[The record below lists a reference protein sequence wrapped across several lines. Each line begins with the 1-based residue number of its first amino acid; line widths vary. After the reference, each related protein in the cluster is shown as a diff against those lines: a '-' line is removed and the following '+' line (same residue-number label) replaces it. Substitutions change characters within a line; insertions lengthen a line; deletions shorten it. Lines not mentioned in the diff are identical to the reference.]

1 MRTRWA
7 LLMVAAM
14 ALQAPMLKAQWVKV
28 QTPGMP
34 RTADGKVNLSAPTPK
49 SADGKPDLS
58 GIWEPDGVKYLRN
71 IASDLKPE
79 DIPFKPAGLAI
90 FNARKDGERALEEPD
105 AHCLP
110 QGVPKIDAA
119 PVPFKIIETPGLIMI
134 LYEAFNLYRQIFT
147 DGRELPKDPN
157 PSWLGYSVG
166 KWQGDTL
173 VVDSTGFNDKTWLDS
188 MGYPHSDAL
197 HVTERFHRKDVG
209 HMELQITID
218 DPKMYTKPWTI
229 TEDPHL
235 LPDTELL
242 EFICNENNR
251 DLPHMISK

>member
-1 MRTRWA
+1 MRTRLA
-7 LLMVAAM
+7 LLAVTAVA
-14 ALQAPMLKAQWVKV
+14 LNAQWVKV
-28 QTPGMP
+28 QTPGLP
-34 RTADGKVNLSAPTPK
+34 RTPDGKVNLSAPTPK
-49 SADGKPDLS
+49 TADGKPDLS
-58 GIWEPDGVKYLRN
+58 GIWEPDGTKYLRN
-71 IASDLKPE
+71 IGSDLKPE
-79 DIPFKPAGLAI
+79 DIPFRPAALAI
-90 FNARKDGERALEEPD
+90 FNGRKTGERALEESD

-147 DGRELPKDPN
+147 DGRELPKVPN

-166 KWQGDTL
+166 KWQGDAL
-173 VVDSTGFNDKTWLDS
+173 VVDSTGFNDKTWLDQL
-188 MGYPHSDAL
+188 GYPHSEAL

-218 DPKMYTKPWTI
+218 DPNMYTKPWTI

>member
-1 MRTRWA
+1 MKMLTRTGLFAAAA
-7 LLMVAAM
+7 LALMPAN
-14 ALQAPMLKAQWVKV
+14 AQWLKI
-28 QTPGMP
+28 QTPGIP
-34 RTADGKVNLSAPTPK
+34 RTPDGKPNLSAPAPK
-49 SADGKPDLS
+49 TADGKPDLS
-58 GIWEPDGVKYLRN
+58 GIWEPDGTKYLRN
-71 IASDLKPE
+71 IASDLKAG
-79 DIPFKPAGLAI
+79 DIPFRPAALAI
-90 FNARKDGERALEEPD
+90 FNGRKDGERALEESD

-119 PVPFKIIETPGLIMI
+119 PVPFKIIETPGLVIV

-166 KWQGDTL
+166 KWEGDTL
-173 VVDSTGFNDKTWLDS
+173 VVDSIGFNDKTWLDQL
-188 MGYPHSDAL
+188 GYPHSDAL
-197 HVTERFHRKDVG
+197 HVTERFHRKDLG

-235 LPDTELL
+235 LADTELL

-251 DLPHMISK
+251 DLPHIISK